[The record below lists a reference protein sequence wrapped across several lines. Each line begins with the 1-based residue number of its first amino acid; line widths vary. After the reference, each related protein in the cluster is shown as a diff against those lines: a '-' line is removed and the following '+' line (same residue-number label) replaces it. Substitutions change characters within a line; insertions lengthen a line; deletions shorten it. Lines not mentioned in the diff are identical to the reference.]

1 MDWLTKAKL
10 IRCSAPLPEGLDNLV
25 LEKMLQVAP
34 YPEPLEEDIVEDNT
48 GGRGPPTPPILT
60 EGASVSMKEDDQK
73 RKRTAPGDSEA
84 EASKRE
90 KKSPT
95 YGPTLGTKSAG
106 GSILPRVVS
115 DPKYFNSTDMPSF
128 SSERITTAY
137 ILQFG
142 H

>member
-1 MDWLTKAKL
+1 MFAP
-10 IRCSAPLPEGLDNLV
+10 PLPEGLENPV

-34 YPEPLEEDIVEDNT
+34 CPEPLKEDTGEDNT
-48 GGRGPPTPPILT
+48 GGRGPPTLPILT

-95 YGPTLGTKSAG
+95 EGPTLGALLPHKVRG
-106 GSILPRVVS
+106 GI
-115 DPKYFNSTDMPSF
+115 NSPAS
-128 SSERITTAY
+128 RK
-137 ILQFG
+137 
-142 H
+142 